1 VLAFFIFARER
12 VVDMASFHHCIK
24 SGKKGSAA
32 EHGKYIMR
40 DGKKYQDREDLIAS
54 DCGNMPS
61 WAQNNPSAFWK
72 AGDQHERAN
81 GAVYREH
88 EIALPG
94 ELTPD
99 QNKELVS
106 QLVSALVGNKPFQ
119 YAIHAPIAAL
129 GGGTNTHLHLMFSDR
144 EDDGIERSA
153 EQTFRRY
160 NAKHPEVG
168 GRRKDSGGKNGMQLR
183 EELIAVR
190 KKCAD
195 LQNAA
200 LAKHGHTAR
209 VDHRTLKDQGIDRA
223 PGHHQGPV
231 RIKRMSSEQ
240 RSIHRDSYEEARS
253 FCQDADR

>member
-1 VLAFFIFARER
+1 
-12 VVDMASFHHCIK
+12 MASFHHCIK

-32 EHGKYIMR
+32 EHSKYIMR

-54 DCGNMPS
+54 DHGNMPS
-61 WAQNNPSAFWK
+61 WAQNDPFAFWK
-72 AGDQHERAN
+72 TGDEHERAN

-99 QNKELVS
+99 QNKELVN
-106 QLVSALVGNKPFQ
+106 QLVSALVGDKPFQ
-119 YAIHAPIAAL
+119 FAIHAPNAAL
-129 GGGTNTHLHLMFSDR
+129 GGGTNTHLHLMYSDR

-160 NAKHPEVG
+160 NAKQPEVG
-168 GRRKDSGGKNGMQLR
+168 GRRKDSGGKNSMQLR
-183 EELIAVR
+183 NELIAVR

-200 LAKHGHTAR
+200 LAKHGYDAR
-209 VDHRTLKDQGIDRA
+209 VDHRALKDQGIDRT
-223 PGHHQGPV
+223 PEHHLGQA
-231 RIKRMSSEQ
+231 RIRGMSKEERKQYSAQ
-240 RSIHRDSYEEARS
+240 REFA
-253 FCQDADR
+253 